1 VTALIAGFGLG
12 FGVAAGF
19 GPINV
24 LCLASGLR
32 HGFLP
37 AWGVGVGAALVD
49 GFYALLAGLGV
60 AAVLH
65 GSAKGWFQIVGGV
78 ALVLVALR
86 MARPSHAEE
95 RAEATLA
102 RTLAI
107 SIGATL
113 ANPLTIISWAAAFAG
128 VVPRLDL
135 SRTETLGLLPLGV
148 MAGTLVWF
156 TSVSAGGSLAGHY
169 VNERLLRRLS
179 AVSGV
184 AIAGFGAWLIA
195 GGVGALT

>member
-1 VTALIAGFGLG
+1 MTALIAGFGLG

-24 LCLASGLR
+24 LCLSSGLR

-65 GSAKGWFQIVGGV
+65 GAAKGWFQIVGGL
-78 ALVLVALR
+78 ALVLIALR
-86 MARPSHAEE
+86 MARPVGGTA
-95 RAEATLA
+95 RAGATFS
-102 RTLAI
+102 RTLAL

-113 ANPLTIISWAAAFAG
+113 ANPLTIVSWAAAFAG
-128 VVPRLDL
+128 VVPRLGL
-135 SRTETLGLLPLGV
+135 SRVETLAFLPPGV
-148 MAGTLVWF
+148 LAGTLVWF
-156 TSVSAGGSLAGHY
+156 TSVSAGSALAGDY
-169 VNERLLRRLS
+169 VSERLLRRVS
-179 AVSGV
+179 AVSAAG
-184 AIAGFGAWLIA
+184 IAGFGAWLIA